1 MHSSKSSG
9 ALKNAIVGFI
19 LNRSECSTVL
29 HCAKRRTPHSY
40 FIKEFMA
47 ILL

>member
-29 HCAKRRTPHSY
+29 HCAKRTLYGY
-40 FIKEFMA
+40 FIKEFLA